1 MIEFTS
7 YQMCRLLILVSIV
20 RTPDFNDLTLTIVP
34 EIIESQLLSEPV
46 KPLTCPTDERKY
58 LLLGVA

>member
-1 MIEFTS
+1 
-7 YQMCRLLILVSIV
+7 MCRLLILVSIV